1 MWWYEWDF
9 PFGGPRFGWR
19 GYGPG
24 WGMGFR
30 AGWGPYWH
38 RPTREEEIE
47 WLEEEARELRRALE
61 EIEARLSELRSSK

>member
-1 MWWYEWDF
+1 
-9 PFGGPRFGWR
+9 
-19 GYGPG
+19 
-24 WGMGFR
+24 MGFR
-30 AGWGPYWH
+30 DGWGPYWR